1 METQTATPG
10 REQQRAL
17 YHFYRQRMD
26 GTDFGTVKRFFRSP
40 RSHIREVILVA
51 KHEDLAQIAATL
63 DCEPDELRR
72 VRGLEL
78 AQAGRIRF
86 GVEAVAQVPDPW
98 TPFARA
104 LDELDD
110 HSFCEV
116 ICAPPAYLVK
126 LG

>member
-40 RSHIREVILVA
+40 WRSIREVILVA
-51 KHEDLAQIAATL
+51 RNEDLAAIATTL
-63 DCEPDELRR
+63 DCETDELRK

-86 GVEAVAQVPDPW
+86 GVEVVGQVPDPW

-104 LDELDD
+104 PRRD
-110 HSFCEV
+110 
-116 ICAPPAYLVK
+116 
-126 LG
+126 

>member
-1 METQTATPG
+1 METQTARTSTA
-10 REQQRAL
+10 EQQTL

-40 RSHIREVILVA
+40 RRSIREVILVG
-51 KHEDLAQIAATL
+51 KNEDLAAIAATL
-63 DCEPDELRR
+63 DCETDELRK

-86 GVEAVAQVPDPW
+86 VVEVVGQVPDPW

-104 LDELDD
+104 IDEFDD

-116 ICAPPAYLVK
+116 IYAPPSYLVK